1 MAGDGIQSL
10 QRSPFGC
17 SGLGSSA
24 PKALRPQ
31 GLGRR
36 GSRLAQP
43 LSNPLARRVQG
54 GGGRATRLDR
64 MRPAPESTHS
74 PCRNPGNVAG
84 PGSIW
89 TASGQE
95 EDSNL
100 VFLWCFCT
108 KSPQAFQHREVEA
121 LGVSNLPTSPGRL
134 CRSKVPNP
142 RSQSIQTALHHSKE
156 PSLYLREEALP
167 FLETYWATP
176 GRRFQLD
183 CRHLVAGLSGH
194 IGPWPDQ
201 QPITFLGHK
210 VPFLRPPTS

>member
-1 MAGDGIQSL
+1 MAADGIQSL
-10 QRSPFGC
+10 QRSSLGC

-36 GSRLAQP
+36 GSRPAQP
-43 LSNPLARRVQG
+43 LSNPLAQPG
-54 GGGRATRLDR
+54 PGRGRTAARLDR
-64 MRPAPESTHS
+64 MRPAPGSTRS
-74 PCRNPGNVAG
+74 PCRNPGNVAS

-89 TASGQE
+89 TASRQE

-100 VFLWCFCT
+100 VFRGCFCT
-108 KSPQAFQHREVEA
+108 KSPQAFQRREVEA
-121 LGVSNLPTSPGRL
+121 LGVRNLPTCPCRL
-134 CRSKVPNP
+134 CRSKAPNP
-142 RSQSIQTALHHSKE
+142 RSQSIQTALLDSKE

-176 GRRFQLD
+176 VRRFQLD
-183 CRHLVAGLSGH
+183 CRHLVAGLRGH

-201 QPITFLGHK
+201 QPTTFLGHK
-210 VPFLRPPTS
+210 VPFLRLLTS